1 MLWEI
6 HLLEMIIK
14 SSVRKLENVL
24 WSTFSVN
31 SIMVIISWNLS
42 NNSLSFEVL
51 IEWELGNLSHILV
64 SINNLIV
71 NIFIIINKELNKSNF
86 NFLASWFV

>member
-1 MLWEI
+1 MLWEV

-42 NNSLSFEVL
+42 NNSLSFKVL

>member
-42 NNSLSFEVL
+42 NNSLSFKVL

>member
-1 MLWEI
+1 MLWEV